1 MYFAYLADAYNVYVS
16 KYIIWP
22 FRRCK
27 GCTDSQAK
35 GLKGIACAKV
45 YLFYPSP
52 DYQSVSQLGFF
63 VTVVVVW
70 WMCKAVDCSSQIE
83 RTRFV
88 STEFNSSSM
97 TRSVLTKSRKCTL
110 TSIPTVLHRPDV
122 GLRPKR
128 LVAGKTCFTQT
139 STIWLHTCISRC
151 LHRCCISCVYITFLG
166 KNNAQHH
173 HPVHLEFII
182 NVHFCT

>member
-1 MYFAYLADAYNVYVS
+1 MSFAYLADAYNVYVS

-139 STIWLHTCISRC
+139 STIWLHTCISRVFIVAASAVFTS
-151 LHRCCISCVYITFLG
+151 LFLAKIMHNITTLYILD
-166 KNNAQHH
+166 
-173 HPVHLEFII
+173 FII